1 LQVLEAM
8 QLRIRV
14 LDIYHEIYLEIKLQF
29 LVCKILLFHVRGY
42 QLIKGLEEFILEALV
57 EVLLYNQ

>member
-1 LQVLEAM
+1 M

-14 LDIYHEIYLEIKLQF
+14 LDIYHEIYLKIKLQF
-29 LVCKILLFHVRGY
+29 LVCKILLFHVCWH
-42 QLIKGLEEFILEALV
+42 QLIKGLEEFILKALI